1 MSIPSDLYKVLQ
13 VDPEAE
19 SEVIRAAYRTLAVKY
34 HPDVAPDS
42 QERMAALNHAWGIL
56 RDATARARYDEARAE
71 TRRHPRLSRPVVTTT
86 MPAPVPASPPGE
98 PSGEVL
104 AFGRYS
110 GWSLGH
116 RQVRPGIPGLAGE
129 RADRS
134 RIQARD
140 PCAAARPTRG
150 SGGSRC
156 CHGDGAGIRAST
168 GSVRSR
174 LTAGVSHGGPEAD
187 VAPPSRCRAPGVML
201 RLGTRSHHWT
211 AGPGNTP

>member
-110 GWSLGH
+110 GWSLGQIAKFDPEYLDWLASAPIGH
-116 RQVRPGIPGLAGE
+116 AYRREIHALRAPRAGVAGAAAATATPPASGLRPGRFG
-129 RADRS
+129 RA
-134 RIQARD
+134 
-140 PCAAARPTRG
+140 
-150 SGGSRC
+150 
-156 CHGDGAGIRAST
+156 
-168 GSVRSR
+168 
-174 LTAGVSHGGPEAD
+174 
-187 VAPPSRCRAPGVML
+187 
-201 RLGTRSHHWT
+201 
-211 AGPGNTP
+211 